1 MKSHIERFLLEILHR
16 NGIQPTQGELDDFID
31 RQVCGMWNKIVKE
44 RMDERQIIKNEVE
57 AANIMLPNG
66 RVGEQYKAEI
76 PFSIEGVEDFTLE
89 GLEGTGLTFDK
100 TDSGF
105 LISGTAQPED
115 IKGGDFPLIIRYKPK
130 GLLSSEDWLVRKLT
144 LILNPDP
151 RTLWKDIPTP
161 RDTEYFKEDFQMEY
175 VKVEA
180 KYGTPR
186 KDIVAAS
193 QRGRSHAHEGKPRD
207 DHFQLH
213 YCKETEWYVIAVADG
228 AGSAK
233 YSREGSRIACE
244 TAVSHCKAALSDS
257 AEFEKAIQLFSDN
270 SEAAEARKLVGDKIY
285 SIVGNAALKAHNAIK
300 KEAERKDG
308 AKLKDYATTLLLA
321 ICKRFEFGWAV
332 ASFWVGDG
340 AMCVYDAEKHTAD
353 MLGMPDEGEFAGQ
366 TRFLTMS
373 EIFADTTSF
382 YQRLR
387 FKIYPDFTALML
399 MTDGVSDPKFETDA
413 NLQNPDKWDALWIDL
428 ADNGVELID
437 DNEKSQEQ
445 LLEWLNFWDRGNHDD
460 RTIAILY

>member
-1 MKSHIERFLLEILHR
+1 MRTHVENFLLDILHR
-16 NGIQPTQGELDDFID
+16 NGIEPTQGELDDFIN
-31 RQVCGMWNKIVKE
+31 RKVCGWWSQIEKE
-44 RMDERQIIKNEVE
+44 RMDERLIIKNAVDS
-57 AANIMLPNG
+57 AAIVLPNG
-66 RVGEQYKAEI
+66 RVGEQYKVSN
-76 PFSIEGVEDFTLE
+76 PFVIEGVEDYE
-89 GLEGTGLTFDK
+89 IVGLDAVGLTFEK
-100 TDSGF
+100 TENGF
-105 LISGTAQPED
+105 TVQGIAQPED
-115 IKGGDFPLIIRYKPK
+115 IKGGDFPLVLRYKPK
-130 GLLSSEDWLVRKLT
+130 GILEGEEWLERKLT

-161 RDTEYFKEDFQMEY
+161 RDTEYYKSDYDKNY

-180 KYGTPR
+180 KDGTPR

-207 DHFQLH
+207 DHFLMH
-213 YCKETEWYVIAVADG
+213 YCADSEWYIIAVADG

-233 YSREGSRIACE
+233 YSREGSRLACE
-244 TAVSHCKAALSDS
+244 TAVAHCKAALTDS
-257 AEFEKAIQLFSDN
+257 LEFENAIQLYVEN
-270 SEAAEARKLVGDKIY
+270 AATDEARKLVGDNIY
-285 SIVGNAALKAHNAIK
+285 NIVGKAAWDAHRAIK
-300 KEAERKDG
+300 KEAERKEG

-321 ICKRFEFGWAV
+321 ICKRFDFGWAV

-340 AMCVYDAEKHTAD
+340 AMCIYDAEKHTAD

-366 TRFLTMS
+366 TRFLTMP
-373 EIFADTTSF
+373 EIFTDSKAF

-413 NLQNPDKWDALWIDL
+413 NLQNPEKWDALWKDL
-428 ADNGVELID
+428 ADNGVELTD
-437 DNEKSQEQ
+437 DNEKSQDQ

>member
-1 MKSHIERFLLEILHR
+1 MRTHVENFLLDILHR
-16 NGIQPTQGELDDFID
+16 NGIEPTQGELDDFIN
-31 RQVCGMWNKIVKE
+31 RKVCGWWSQIEKE
-44 RMDERQIIKNEVE
+44 RMDERLIIKNAVDST
-57 AANIMLPNG
+57 AIVLPNG
-66 RVGEQYKAEI
+66 RVGEQYKAPNVFAI
-76 PFSIEGVEDFTLE
+76 DGVEDYDII
-89 GLEGTGLTFDK
+89 GLDAIGLTWEK
-100 TDSGF
+100 TETGF
-105 LISGTAQPED
+105 TIQGIAQPED
-115 IKGGDFPLIIRYKPK
+115 IKGGDFPLVLRYKPK
-130 GLLSSEDWLVRKLT
+130 GLLEGEEWLERKLN

-151 RTLWKDIPTP
+151 RTLWKDYPTP
-161 RDTEYFKEDFQMEY
+161 RDTEYYKPDSDKAY

-180 KYGTPR
+180 KDGTPR

-207 DHFQLH
+207 DHFLMH
-213 YCKETEWYVIAVADG
+213 YCEDSEWYIMAVADG
-228 AGSAK
+228 AGSAR

-244 TAVSHCKAALSDS
+244 TAVEHCKAALADS
-257 AEFEKAIQLFSDN
+257 MEFENAIQLYVDN
-270 SEAAEARKLVGDKIY
+270 AATDEARKLVGDNIY
-285 SIVGNAALKAHNAIK
+285 NIVGKAAWDAHRAIK
-300 KEAERKDG
+300 KEAERKEG
-308 AKLKDYATTLLLA
+308 ARLKDYATTLLLA

-340 AMCVYDAEKHTAD
+340 AMCIYDAEKHTAD

-366 TRFLTMS
+366 TRFLTMP
-373 EIFADTTSF
+373 EIFTDSKAF

-413 NLQNPDKWDALWIDL
+413 NLQNVEKWDALWKDL
-428 ADNGVELID
+428 AENGVELTD